1 MRFDQLWPNVDQ
13 FDQSNGLIEAILAPT
28 KIYINYL

>member
-13 FDQSNGLIEAILAPT
+13 FDQPNGLIETILAPT
-28 KIYINYL
+28 KIYFNYL